1 MPKDKIEKE
10 ETYRIIIQYIQQL
23 NALEDYVD
31 SINEMLTDKEKRMF
45 IKNKTVLKSFQASY
59 LIGFLNKHKEEFK
72 EVYDLNAHKD
82 DSLSLKEMGDI
93 LDCFLSPEIISEK
106 ISESEIKRVHKY
118 KINNS
123 DKSEGA
129 EESHN
134 KPEKGTIIVNDILEY
149 FSITVNEESNFVLL
163 ITSGENRNILLEHFE
178 NFTKNSKHLE
188 QLYTSSVITLANNFE
203 LLVSRIFSKY
213 LNSNSEDK
221 DFDLKNR
228 TIDFGALTKIQNVEE
243 AKELLLEEYVTSLMK
258 DSAKTWLIKLG
269 KINKKIFALDS
280 SKDIIVEFYQ
290 RRNIIVHNDGIINTY
305 YCNNVRK
312 ELRDGLSKGDRVKV
326 TQNYISQKIDEFK
339 EAGLM
344 IFWYIYQNLY
354 KGTTEE
360 LLETYQEFAFDL
372 LKTGNYKLSRT
383 IYNLILDDGDDK
395 NISAMTKLV
404 CKINLWQTYKWNE
417 EFSKVKKDVEKYDF
431 SLADSEL
438 KMARAILLDN
448 YSEALEHLKN
458 RMKQLEDNETE
469 TSVID
474 KYFNWPLFKEFI
486 IFDDFKSYLE
496 DIGYKIELKRE
507 TMEVE

>member
-1 MPKDKIEKE
+1 M
-10 ETYRIIIQYIQQL
+10 
-23 NALEDYVD
+23 
-31 SINEMLTDKEKRMF
+31 
-45 IKNKTVLKSFQASY
+45 
-59 LIGFLNKHKEEFK
+59 
-72 EVYDLNAHKD
+72 
-82 DSLSLKEMGDI
+82 
-93 LDCFLSPEIISEK
+93 
-106 ISESEIKRVHKY
+106 
-118 KINNS
+118 
-123 DKSEGA
+123 
-129 EESHN
+129 
-134 KPEKGTIIVNDILEY
+134 
-149 FSITVNEESNFVLL
+149 
-163 ITSGENRNILLEHFE
+163 
-178 NFTKNSKHLE
+178 
-188 QLYTSSVITLANNFE
+188 
-203 LLVSRIFSKY
+203 
-213 LNSNSEDK
+213 
-221 DFDLKNR
+221 
-228 TIDFGALTKIQNVEE
+228 
-243 AKELLLEEYVTSLMK
+243 
-258 DSAKTWLIKLG
+258 
-269 KINKKIFALDS
+269 
-280 SKDIIVEFYQ
+280 
-290 RRNIIVHNDGIINTY
+290 
-305 YCNNVRK
+305 
-312 ELRDGLSKGDRVKV
+312 RDGLSKGDRVKV